1 MAEDEEVVDEGSWH
15 GMANSHVGVGHVNG
29 GPFWESG
36 IKVRGLPAAH
46 DDHHSRS
53 MHPAI
58 PQRRG
63 VRSPHVVC
71 VLLAGAQALTFKA
84 TEGQPWQGYG
94 KQLPAQQRQALDA
107 LHPSNLRQLHAYRA
121 EPADFGQCAPSL
133 YCVRWSYCIARAA
146 RSGADPPTAAP
157 AGTAAAVSQAAAPA
171 VRCAT
176 ARPACRCRSRFRTGR
191 CVAPAARSGPKHR
204 AAERW
209 CNRAD
214 AYFRSGGE

>member
-1 MAEDEEVVDEGSWH
+1 MRARGTAWPTRTSAWAMSTAVRSGS
-15 GMANSHVGVGHVNG
+15 
-29 GPFWESG
+29 
-36 IKVRGLPAAH
+36 PA
-46 DDHHSRS
+46 SRS
-53 MHPAI
+53 VACLRLMTIITRAQCI
-58 PQRRG
+58 LRSRSG
-63 VRSPHVVC
+63 AACASPHVVC
-71 VLLAGAQALTFKA
+71 VLLGGAQALTFKA